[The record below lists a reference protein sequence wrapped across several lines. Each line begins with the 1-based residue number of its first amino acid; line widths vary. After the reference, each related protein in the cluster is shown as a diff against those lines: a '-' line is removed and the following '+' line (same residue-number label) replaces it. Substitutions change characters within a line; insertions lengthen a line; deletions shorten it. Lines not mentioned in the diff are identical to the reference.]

1 MRPGLI
7 GGVAVSGCLLL
18 TGCQSSVTSA
28 RLERSIAATFT
39 NLLVL
44 QQDRIGRPPVFPG
57 ALQAQATCYR
67 GSPSGLRTGAGED
80 WQCRVD
86 YSTPGGPS
94 STRFDVQAKTDGC
107 YKADGTVSDVGPATL
122 TSEATGAQ
130 VANPLVEFDGCFDA
144 SLGAP

>member
-1 MRPGLI
+1 LI

-67 GSPSGLRTGAGED
+67 GSPSGLRTGAGEA

-94 STRFDVQAKTDGC
+94 STHFDVQAKTDGC

-130 VANPLVEFDGCFDA
+130 VANPLVEFAGCFDT